1 MDLKL
6 EGKTALVTSA
16 SKGIGKAVAIG
27 LSKEGCNVII
37 TSSNSDNLAIAAE
50 EIKKEASASVNS
62 YVIDVTKKDSVVDG
76 CEYILKNHGSIDIL
90 FNNSPGPKPMDALDA
105 SIDIFD
111 GALQANFLSFVHLTR
126 TLIPKMRDKNF
137 GRIINLTSTAGL
149 EPDEGMVLSNTTR
162 AAVLAYGKTLSREVA
177 KNGIT
182 VNTILTGGV
191 MTDRAI
197 ALINADL
204 EVNGKEFD
212 EYVAE
217 LGANI
222 PVGYIA
228 SPDDFVQMIVFLASP
243 LSCYVNGTSIPIDGG
258 YMRAL

>member
-1 MDLKL
+1 
-6 EGKTALVTSA
+6 V
-16 SKGIGKAVAIG
+16 
-27 LSKEGCNVII
+27 KEIEIESSFSVFSYII
-37 TSSNSDNLAIAAE
+37 N
-50 EIKKEASASVNS
+50 
-62 YVIDVTKKDSVVDG
+62 VTKKDSVSDG
-76 CEYILKNHGSIDIL
+76 CESILRDHGGIDIL
-90 FNNSPGPKPMDALDA
+90 FNNSPGPKPMDAIDA
-105 SIDIFD
+105 STDIFD

-126 TLIPKMRDKNF
+126 TVIPGMRDKKF
-137 GRIINLTSTAGL
+137 GRVINLTSTAGL
-149 EPDEGMVLSNTTR
+149 EPDVGMVLSNTTR

-177 KNGIT
+177 KSGIT

-204 EVNGKEFD
+204 EINGKEFD
-212 EYVAE
+212 DYVAE

-228 SPDDFVQMIVFLASP
+228 SPEEFVQLIVFLASP

>member
-111 GALQANFLSFVHLTR
+111 SALQANFLSFVHLTR
-126 TLIPKMRDKNF
+126 TLIPKMRDKN
-137 GRIINLTSTAGL
+137 LV
-149 EPDEGMVLSNTTR
+149 E
-162 AAVLAYGKTLSREVA
+162 
-177 KNGIT
+177 
-182 VNTILTGGV
+182 
-191 MTDRAI
+191 
-197 ALINADL
+197 
-204 EVNGKEFD
+204 
-212 EYVAE
+212 
-217 LGANI
+217 
-222 PVGYIA
+222 
-228 SPDDFVQMIVFLASP
+228 
-243 LSCYVNGTSIPIDGG
+243 
-258 YMRAL
+258 